1 MTLIQIITFI
11 IIYYKE
17 VTRWL
22 ARLLMR
28 VLCAEAVQ
36 VSARSALSLRE
47 IPSTRSMRLLA
58 STAAHARVHVPPALS
73 LRLNQIQY
81 ALKKR
86 MSKGIRFFVYA
97 GHEQNSSLHSE
108 FWLPA
113 VTQAIRSLSASLR
126 GCSWGEVPAK
136 REPSPIV
143 QNKTVPFTC
152 EHVRNC
158 FILSLPALSSC
169 FG

>member
-11 IIYYKE
+11 NFYYKE

-28 VLCAEAVQ
+28 VLCAEAAQ

-47 IPSTRSMRLLA
+47 ILSTRSTRLLA
-58 STAAHARVHVPPALS
+58 SIAAHARVHVPPALS

-86 MSKGIRFFVYA
+86 MSKGIRFLFA
-97 GHEQNSSLHSE
+97 
-108 FWLPA
+108 
-113 VTQAIRSLSASLR
+113 QAIRRTLHFAQSSAH
-126 GCSWGEVPAK
+126 GGKVPAK
-136 REPSPIV
+136 RKPSPFV
-143 QNKTVPFTC
+143 QKKTVPFTC

-158 FILSLPALSSC
+158 FLLSLPALLSC